1 MIRAAGGTLVIA
13 ALLGAGGAPLQCA
26 GEPSA
31 ATATE
36 DDPGEALYGLAGR
49 FREAGDRAAWEKTL
63 RYIIERYPSSRFA
76 ATAQMD
82 LEEDARRRGDGG

>member
-1 MIRAAGGTLVIA
+1 VIRAAGGTLIIA
-13 ALLGAGGAPLQCA
+13 ALMGAGAPLQCA

-49 FREAGDRAAWEKTL
+49 FREAGDRTAWEKTL
-63 RYIIERYPSSRFA
+63 RYIIERYPASRFA

-82 LEEDARRRGDGG
+82 LEEDARRKADGG